1 MRRRTWRLPNEFVWC
16 LSTYHRSDRSF
27 LRLRLGNYYLLDNKA
42 LSVKSCT
49 GYESMD
55 PELGSSLLTWGKKI
69 KYEKRK
75 TCMTLLRSEI
85 YSRCWTDHKVN
96 CVKQWMGILG
106 YLTNLV
112 HIGRHGRVL
121 TTRLT
126 ILLWWRRKIKLPM
139 IPGTSSPCDPSWL
152 QSLLWVVRYNI

>member
-1 MRRRTWRLPNEFVWC
+1 MSLRTWRLPNESVWC
-16 LSTYHRSDRSF
+16 LSADHRSDRSF
-27 LRLRLGNYYLLDNKA
+27 LRLRLGNYYLPDNKA

-49 GYESMD
+49 GYESMH
-55 PELGSSLLTWGKKI
+55 PELGNSLLSLE
-69 KYEKRK
+69 EKEKNMKREK
-75 TCMTLLRSEI
+75 HVSEI

-96 CVKQWMGILG
+96 WFKQWMGILG

-121 TTRLT
+121 ITRLT

-139 IPGTSSPCDPSWL
+139 ILRTSSPWNPSWL
-152 QSLLWVVRYNI
+152 QSLLQVVRYNI